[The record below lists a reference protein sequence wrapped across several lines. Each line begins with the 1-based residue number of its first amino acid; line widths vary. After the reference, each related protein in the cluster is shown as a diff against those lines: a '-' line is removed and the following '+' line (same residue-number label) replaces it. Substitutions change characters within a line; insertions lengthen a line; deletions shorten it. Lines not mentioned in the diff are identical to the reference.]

1 MMDVAQTVLQY
12 QRLEGVKI
20 GGQRGRTLTTSITQ
34 VYQDFCKSVDH
45 VRNLGFD
52 ILDIDQKFEP
62 AWYTFRRE
70 MKMLDHR
77 LAALIDQGFEE
88 ASTVAQ
94 SFKLFDSFQGL
105 VERPLIYERLETRYL
120 EVIAMYAADLRVAQ
134 DVFVRLCDDPP
145 VASHMSPCAGALAW
159 SFGLEARAR
168 GPMLKVKRLDKRVLD
183 SAIGREVI
191 ADFTSLIGYLEGYRR
206 DVLLDWTESVKE
218 VRNGRDRG

>member
-1 MMDVAQTVLQY
+1 MC
-12 QRLEGVKI
+12 K
-20 GGQRGRTLTTSITQ
+20 GGGAERKKGRNAFNIFR
-34 VYQDFCKSVDH
+34 VYATIFSHLSLDFELCVHFMCAS
-45 VRNLGFD
+45 RWNYLCR
-52 ILDIDQKFEP
+52 
-62 AWYTFRRE
+62 YTFRRE

-120 EVIAMYAADLRVAQ
+120 EVIAMYAADLRAVQ
-134 DVFVRLCDDPP
+134 DVFVRLCDNPP
-145 VASHMSPCAGALAW
+145 VASHVSPCAGALAW

-191 ADFTSLIGYLEGYRR
+191 ADFTSLVGYLEGYRK
-206 DVLLDWTESVKE
+206 DVLLDWMESVKE
-218 VRNGRDRG
+218 VITGGG